1 MSEVVTKLIEEQS
14 VPGKSLGRHVE
25 HDPQS
30 RAYGIVT
37 AKVPLVSV
45 RHIRHGIIFNQGD
58 LGSCTGNAGAGCI
71 NTVPL
76 WTKGNRLL
84 HESDAITIYGKA
96 TVIDGFP
103 GSYPPDDTG
112 SSGLAVCKVMK
123 TMGLITSYLHAFG
136 IDAALQALMKRSFM
150 TGINW
155 YEGFDN
161 PDAAGIVKK
170 TGQIRGGHE
179 IECNQYVS
187 NKSGNPMDALLGFN
201 NSWGVSWGIKGRF
214 YMTVRTFADL
224 LAEEGDVTVPI
235 I

>member
-1 MSEVVTKLIEEQS
+1 MSEVVTKRIEEQK
-14 VPGKSLGRHVE
+14 VPGKPLGRHIE

-37 AKVPLVSV
+37 AKVPLKSV
-45 RHIRHGIIFNQGD
+45 RHIRHGAIFDQRE
-58 LGSCTGNAGAGCI
+58 LGSCTGNAGAGCR

-76 WTKGNRLL
+76 WKTGQKLL
-84 HESDAITIYGKA
+84 HEADAVSIYGAA

-123 TMGLITSYLHAFG
+123 TMGLITSYQHAFG
-136 IDAALQALMKRSFM
+136 IDAALQALMKHSFM

-161 PDAAGIVKK
+161 PDLTGHVQK

-187 NKSGNPMDALLGFN
+187 AANPLDAWLGFH
-201 NSWGVSWGIKGRF
+201 NSWSVKWGLKGRF
-214 YMTVRTFADL
+214 YMSVRTFADL
-224 LAEEGDVTVPI
+224 LSEEGDVTVPLI
-235 I
+235 